1 MHLLDRYA
9 LSCGVK
15 AEKPFIDEAYYPLS
29 EDNYIVF
36 QTSGKGNSRQYDYW
50 SKVFNLIREYTT
62 DYKIIHVG
70 LPSDQT
76 VGGVDIDLR
85 GRTSIKQ
92 LAYVIKNC
100 KMYLGVD
107 SLSTHLAG
115 FYDKKIVSLY
125 SYSYAQNCG
134 PVFGSPENKTLIEVD
149 WKKHGKPSFS
159 FNEKEK
165 KINTIYP
172 EVIARAALKHLGV
185 ENDLDKFNTI
195 HIGELY
201 HSPTIEIIPNSP
213 QIHSIVK
220 DKVCNVRMDLFF
232 GEDVLLS
239 LAKHSMV
246 NIITDRQISLE
257 KILQIKPKIVGF
269 TIVANDSI
277 SIDYLS
283 ELKTLGI
290 KVALIAPDGPD
301 WSRLCA
307 KFFDFCLDKE
317 EIITKNDVENADQ
330 IDDTC
335 VFSSEK
341 IIISDGKV
349 YSSKLAWKHDSPK
362 TSRTA
367 KVVDHP
373 DFWEE
378 SEHFHIIK
386 DERTRHSNERSTDH
400 QVGKQQLA

>member
-15 AEKPFIDEAYYPLS
+15 AARPFIDEAYFPLA

-50 SKVFNLIREYTT
+50 QKVFNLIRDYTT
-62 DYKIIHVG
+62 SYKIVHVG

-85 GRTSIKQ
+85 GQTSIKQ
-92 LAYVIKNC
+92 LAYIIKNS

-134 PVFGSPENKTLIEVD
+134 PVFGSPANKTLIEVD
-149 WKKHGKPSFS
+149 WEKHGKPSFS
-159 FNEKEK
+159 FQEKEK
-165 KINTIYP
+165 KINTIFP
-172 EVIARAALKHLGV
+172 EVIARAALKQLGV
-185 ENDLDKFNTI
+185 ENDLDQFHTL
-195 HIGELY
+195 HIGKNY
-201 HSPTIEIIPNSP
+201 HSPTIEVIPNAFSF
-213 QIHSIVK
+213 HSIIK
-220 DKVCNVRMDLFF
+220 DKVCNVRMDLSFN
-232 GEDVLLS
+232 EDVLLG
-239 LAKHSMV
+239 LAKYCLV
-246 NIITDRQISLE
+246 NIISDRQISIE
-257 KILQIKPKIVGF
+257 KISQIQSKIVGF

-277 SIDYLS
+277 SISYLS
-283 ELKTLGI
+283 QLKASGI
-290 KVALIAPDGPD
+290 KVSLIAPDGPD
-301 WSRLCA
+301 WPRLSA

-317 EIITKNDVENADQ
+317 EVLTKDDVTNANQ
-330 IDDTC
+330 INNSC
-335 VFSSEK
+335 EFSSEK
-341 IIISDGKV
+341 IILSDGKV
-349 YSSKLAWKHDSPK
+349 YSSKIAWKNNSPK
-362 TSRTA
+362 TSRTT

-378 SEHFHIIK
+378 SEHFHIFK
-386 DERTRHSNERSTDH
+386 DERPKNSNC
-400 QVGKQQLA
+400 